1 MSLIFNLEYYYGLLL
16 NLVSDATLGLFLEAS
31 SKTCKIHTV
40 WRKILTVENFDESGL
55 GKF

>member
-1 MSLIFNLEYYYGLLL
+1 MTVAGILIAYVRHYKTSYQGNCTKMTLKQERTYG
-16 NLVSDATLGLFLEAS
+16 
-31 SKTCKIHTV
+31 KYTV